1 MAHDPGPKTEAVM
14 WGRKK
19 KKKKKPAPHP
29 SADPESLLERQKAP
43 GGHSENADTGS
54 SNLGELIPPHGY

>member
-1 MAHDPGPKTEAVM
+1 MIQDPRQKQLCGEE
-14 WGRKK
+14 KK

-29 SADPESLLERQKAP
+29 YADPESLLERQKAP

>member
-1 MAHDPGPKTEAVM
+1 MIQDPRQKQLCGEE
-14 WGRKK
+14 KK
-19 KKKKKPAPHP
+19 KKEKKNPAPHT

-43 GGHSENADTGS
+43 GSHSENADTGS